1 MNDRSTDYLKV
12 TVAGVAAVI
21 VALALLVG
29 LIAGFKA
36 FSRYQKRAD
45 ANNNVKISAI
55 EIRNQAQ
62 RVQIAKQKAQIRFQ
76 DAVGLREAQNE
87 IAKTLTPLY
96 VAFEMTQALQAIAT
110 SGQNNSVIYLP
121 TNPNNGLP
129 VVPTSNSVTPTQVKP

>member
-1 MNDRSTDYLKV
+1 MKTNHTKAWV
-12 TVAGVAAVI
+12 TGIGGAVAVI
-21 VALALLVG
+21 VAL
-29 LIAGFKA
+29 LILIPTY
-36 FSRYQKRAD
+36 SRYQKRAN
-45 ANNNVKISAI
+45 ANNNVKVSAI

-62 RVQIAKQKAQIRFQ
+62 RVLIAKQKAQIRFQ

-121 TNPNNGLP
+121 TNPTNGLP
-129 VVPTSNSVTPTQVKP
+129 VVPTSNSIAPHTP